1 MLKLSLF
8 THIFDNHI
16 VDQNKLKKIERKAS
30 PTIDAVEH
38 STLEIYQCHNFMLNS
53 TLIEQTQKTH
63 Q

>member
-16 VDQNKLKKIERKAS
+16 VDQNKLKKIERKAP

-38 STLEIYQCHNFMLNS
+38 STLEIY
-53 TLIEQTQKTH
+53 
-63 Q
+63 